1 MSADRLL
8 AALTIGLL
16 ATSLGS
22 SLAAFHLYQ
31 LGLEQFAQVS
41 DLDDNIGV
49 LGMDLFQGDD
59 PTFDVDSI
67 LAQLLGTNSTGEH
80 SS

>member
-41 DLDDNIGV
+41 DLDVDIGV

>member
-16 ATSLGS
+16 ATSLAS
-22 SLAAFHLYQ
+22 SLVAFHLYQ
-31 LGLEQFAQVS
+31 LGLEQFPQVS
-41 DLDDNIGV
+41 DLDDDIGV

-59 PTFDVDSI
+59 STFDVDSI
-67 LAQLLGTNSTGEH
+67 VTQLLGLNSTGELPN
-80 SS
+80 